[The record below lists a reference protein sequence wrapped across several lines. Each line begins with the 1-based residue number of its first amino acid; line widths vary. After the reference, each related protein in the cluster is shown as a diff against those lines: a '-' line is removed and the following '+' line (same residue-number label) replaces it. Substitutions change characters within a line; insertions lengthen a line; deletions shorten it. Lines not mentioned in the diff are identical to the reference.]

1 MSCGSLAMSCG
12 SLAMSCGSLAMS
24 CGSLAMSCGSLAMS
38 CGSLAMSCYS
48 CKHCHISCDVSSC
61 IQESVPHLK
70 ARLQLQQVIMKELLQ
85 KLIAEKK
92 NSTPPPMGGAQ
103 LSTSQ
108 GMSQQTLASGVPLSQ
123 ALASGATMSQP
134 VMAVQV
140 GSVPTATQL
149 SGNRG
154 NKPTIISGSKV
165 SVSNAN
171 SQVHLPQTFSQ
182 TAMEN
187 LGLQLP
193 KGLRDKIAKLPKEQ
207 QKIVYMHQL
216 RQVQQLKEKQQQHG
230 ASPKHVMEKQR
241 QLVHEQQVPLVVGVT
256 KTGQRNMS
264 ATVSVG
270 GDAKSKSNF
279 ATMRI
284 IAGGGSGSPA
294 SPSKRKGK
302 GKESGGAEI
311 E

>member
-1 MSCGSLAMSCG
+1 M
-12 SLAMSCGSLAMS
+12 
-24 CGSLAMSCGSLAMS
+24 
-38 CGSLAMSCYS
+38 
-48 CKHCHISCDVSSC
+48 SC

-92 NSTPPPMGGAQ
+92 NSTPASIGGAF
-103 LSTSQ
+103 STSQ
-108 GMSQQTLASGVPLSQ
+108 VPSQQTLPSGTLN
-123 ALASGATMSQP
+123 QP
-134 VMAVQV
+134 VIAVQV
-140 GSVPTATQL
+140 GSVPIAAQIT
-149 SGNRG
+149 GNRG
-154 NKPTIISGSKV
+154 NKPTIISGSNV
-165 SVSNAN
+165 SVSNSG

-216 RQVQQLKEKQQQHG
+216 RQVQQLKEKQHQQQQQEG
-230 ASPKHVMEKQR
+230 VVGPKHVMEKQR
-241 QLVHEQQVPLVVGVT
+241 QLVQEQQVPLVVGVT
-256 KTGQRNMS
+256 KTGQRNIS
-264 ATVSVG
+264 TTVSVG

-284 IAGGGSGSPA
+284 IRSGSPA
-294 SPSKRKGK
+294 PPSKRKGK
-302 GKESGGAEI
+302 GKESGGADI